1 MKALH
6 KSGRNEASGNIAG
19 RNGTLQNKAPRNRG
33 WVRLALLLL
42 AMLLALPVASPPAA
56 AQEPVPRR
64 NLFDYLFGGPRY
76 ERDDRYERPAPYSR
90 RRYER
95 DGSIIDMRPRPRNRS
110 PGRAAAPRP
119 VQPMVP
125 AAPEPVAKLD
135 NAKQVLVVGDFMA
148 GGIGSELETAFATA
162 PGVSI
167 TERSDGSSGL
177 VREDHFD
184 WPAELP
190 VMLNEVKPAVVVVM
204 LGANDRQ
211 QMSIGS
217 TKEKFRSDAW
227 FKEYERRVTELVGIV
242 ASRKLPL
249 LWVGLPSFQ
258 SPVTTADAVTLNAIF
273 RNQVEKAGG
282 EFVDIWEGFVDED
295 GKFVVTGSDVNG
307 HQVRLRGSD
316 GITFTK
322 AGKQKL
328 AFYVEKLVRRHLGEM
343 ASPDVVK
350 LDGSNLPALSTLPA
364 APGQQVPTHPISL
377 SDPELDGGKDLL
389 GAGPLPSVMA
399 ETPRDKL
406 VRRGEL
412 GPAPAGRID
421 DYRVPAA
428 SAATR

>member
-6 KSGRNEASGNIAG
+6 KSGRNEAGGNGAR
-19 RNGTLQNKAPRNRG
+19 RNTVSRNKGSA
-33 WVRLALLLL
+33 RLPLLFL
-42 AMLLALPVASPPAA
+42 AVVLALPVSTVPAA
-56 AQEPVPRR
+56 AQEPPPRR
-64 NLFDYLFGGPRY
+64 NLLDYLFGGPRY
-76 ERDDRYERPAPYSR
+76 ERDDRYEQPAPYGR

-95 DGSIIDMRPRPRNRS
+95 DGSIIDMRPRPRRS

-119 VQPMVP
+119 VQPIVP
-125 AAPEPVAKLD
+125 PAPEPVAKLE
-135 NAKQVLVVGDFMA
+135 NAKQILVVGDFMA
-148 GGIGSELETAFATA
+148 GNIGSELETTFAAA
-162 PGVSI
+162 PGVAI

-184 WPAELP
+184 WPAALP
-190 VMLNEVKPAVVVVM
+190 AMLDEVKPAVVVVM
-204 LGANDRQ
+204 IGANDRQ
-211 QMSIGS
+211 QMTIGGSI
-217 TKEKFRSDAW
+217 KEKFRSDAW
-227 FKEYERRVTELVGIV
+227 FKEYEHRVTELVGIV
-242 ASRKLPL
+242 ATRKLPL

-258 SPVTTADAVTLNAIF
+258 SPLATADAVTLNAIY

-307 HQVRLRGSD
+307 QQVRLRGSD

-350 LDGSNLPALSTLPA
+350 LDGSNLPALSALPA
-364 APGQQVPTHPISL
+364 SPGQAVPTHPISL

-389 GAGPLPSVMA
+389 GAGPLPSVLI

-412 GPAPAGRID
+412 APAPAGRID
-421 DYRVPAA
+421 DYGVPAV